1 MTNQSGPTSRAPS
14 TGDLMEPLSASENLD
29 TFFTE
34 NESQF
39 CGEDIAAYLNQLL
52 RQKHLRK
59 STVIRRSMLSEI
71 YAYQIFGG
79 VKKPRRDKL
88 LCLALGMGLSLEE
101 TQKMLRVCG
110 FPPLYVRHQRDC
122 VIIHAL
128 LHQLTVSELN
138 ALLDEKHMPLCL

>member
-1 MTNQSGPTSRAPS
+1 MTNQSGPTSRDPS
-14 TGDLMEPLSASENLD
+14 TGDLMESLSASETLD

>member
-14 TGDLMEPLSASENLD
+14 TGDLMESLSASENLD
-29 TFFTE
+29 AFFTE

>member
-1 MTNQSGPTSRAPS
+1 MACKPSPQPQAPS
-14 TGDLMEPLSASENLD
+14 TGDLMESLSASENLD
-29 TFFTE
+29 AFLTE

-39 CGEDIAAYLNQLL
+39 CGEDVAAYLNQLL

-88 LCLALGMGLSLEE
+88 LCLALGMELSLEE

-110 FPPLYVRHQRDC
+110 FHPLYVRHQRVC
-122 VIIHAL
+122 IIIHAM
-128 LHQLTVSELN
+128 LHQYTFT
-138 ALLDEKHMPLCL
+138 

>member
-14 TGDLMEPLSASENLD
+14 TGDLMESLSASENLD

-128 LHQLTVSELN
+128 LHQLTVSKLN
-138 ALLDEKHMPLCL
+138 TLLDEKHMPLCL

>member
-1 MTNQSGPTSRAPS
+1 MACKPSPQPQAPS
-14 TGDLMEPLSASENLD
+14 TGDLMESLSASENLD
-29 TFFTE
+29 AFLTE

-39 CGEDIAAYLNQLL
+39 CGEDVAAYLNQLI
-52 RQKHLRK
+52 RQKQLRK
-59 STVIRRSMLSEI
+59 STVSMLSEI

-88 LCLALGMGLSLEE
+88 LCLALGMELSLEE

-122 VIIHAL
+122 IIIHAL
-128 LHQLTVSELN
+128 LHQYTVTELN
-138 ALLDEKHMPLCL
+138 TLLDEKHMPLCL

>member
-14 TGDLMEPLSASENLD
+14 TGDLMESLSASENLD

>member
-1 MTNQSGPTSRAPS
+1 MTNQFDPISQAPS
-14 TGDLMEPLSASENLD
+14 TGDLMESLSASENLD
-29 TFFTE
+29 TFLTE

-39 CGEDIAAYLNQLL
+39 CGEDVAAYLNQLL

-88 LCLALGMGLSLEE
+88 LCLALGMELSLEE

-122 VIIHAL
+122 IIIHAL
-128 LHQLTVSELN
+128 LHQYTVTELN
-138 ALLDEKHMPLCL
+138 TLLDEKHMPLCL

>member
-14 TGDLMEPLSASENLD
+14 TGDLMESLSASENLD

-79 VKKPRRDKL
+79 VKKPRRDIL
-88 LCLALGMGLSLEE
+88 LCLALGMGLSLED
-101 TQKMLRVCG
+101 TQNMLRVCG

>member
-14 TGDLMEPLSASENLD
+14 TGDLMESLSACENLD
-29 TFFTE
+29 TFLTE

>member
-1 MTNQSGPTSRAPS
+1 MACKPSPQPQAPS
-14 TGDLMEPLSASENLD
+14 TGDLMESLSASENLD
-29 TFFTE
+29 AFLTE

-39 CGEDIAAYLNQLL
+39 CGEDVATYLNQLL

-88 LCLALGMGLSLEE
+88 LCLALGMELSLEE

-122 VIIHAL
+122 IIIHAL
-128 LHQLTVSELN
+128 LHQYTVTELN
-138 ALLDEKHMPLCL
+138 TLLDEKHMPLCL